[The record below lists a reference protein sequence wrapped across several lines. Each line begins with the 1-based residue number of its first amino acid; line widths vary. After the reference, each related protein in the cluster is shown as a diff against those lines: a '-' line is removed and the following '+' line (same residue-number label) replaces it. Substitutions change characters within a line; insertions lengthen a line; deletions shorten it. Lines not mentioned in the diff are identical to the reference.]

1 MTIETGV
8 KPGGSS
14 KRRSIRLLTSL
25 NKQDLVSELASRQ
38 GNLGYLVYKELGK
51 SIMNGIV
58 WGAVVGAF
66 ALVFYSKISL
76 AVLMAVAALQQHF

>member
-8 KPGGSS
+8 KPGG
-14 KRRSIRLLTSL
+14 KLKATLNQVVDLL

-38 GNLGYLVYKELGK
+38 GNLGYLVYKEIGK